1 MTLVSLNEVRVIMK
15 PQIVPL
21 NRPRTPARRAFVSR
35 VDDIVPLDTVP
46 GEQVSICVRGA
57 DVGGAYTVLHSLIVP
72 DSAMPMHIHQNEDE
86 VFHVIEGCVRFQIG
100 KAEFNASR
108 GATVVVPKGAAHG
121 WRNMTEARV
130 LALVTFT
137 PGGID
142 RMFDEI
148 AGHTLS
154 DIEAIA
160 RRYGTVI
167 VAP

>member
-1 MTLVSLNEVRVIMK
+1 MK
-15 PQIVPL
+15 PQIVSL
-21 NRPRTPARRAFVSR
+21 RLQNRPVRRAFVSR

-46 GEQVSICVRGA
+46 GEQVSVCVRGA
-57 DVGGAYTVLHSLIVP
+57 DVGGAYTILQSLIVP
-72 DSAMPMHIHQNEDE
+72 DSAAPMHIHQNEDE
-86 VFHVIEGCVRFQIG
+86 VFHIIEGCLRFQIG

-108 GATVVVPKGAAHG
+108 GATVVVPKGAAHA

-130 LALVTFT
+130 LALIVFT

-148 AGHTLS
+148 AGRPLPE
-154 DIEAIA
+154 IEAIA
-160 RRYGTVI
+160 RRYGTIV

>member
-1 MTLVSLNEVRVIMK
+1 MK
-15 PQIVPL
+15 PQIVSL
-21 NRPRTPARRAFVSR
+21 RPQYTLARRAFVSR

-46 GEQVSICVRGA
+46 GEQVSVCVRGT
-57 DVGGAYTVLHSLIVP
+57 DVGGAYTILQSLIVP
-72 DSAMPMHIHQNEDE
+72 ECAVPMHIHQNEDE
-86 VFHVIEGCVRFQIG
+86 VFHIIEGCLRFQIG

-108 GATVVVPKGAAHG
+108 GATVVVPKGATHA

-130 LALVTFT
+130 LALIVFT

-148 AGHTLS
+148 AGRSLP

-160 RRYGTVI
+160 RRYGTIV